1 MKAIICDKCGKE
13 IRIHPELAASFPWVS
28 LTIREEGLDKWK
40 EIDLCMRC
48 RMKLIRWVRNEKGDN
63 DVDVT

>member
-13 IRIHPELAASFPWVS
+13 IRIHPELAVRFPWVS
-28 LTIREEGLDKWK
+28 LTIRESPDNWK
-40 EIDLCMRC
+40 EIDLCIKC
-48 RMKLIRWVRNEKGDN
+48 RMELIRWVRNEKGDN